1 MKFKK
6 IAAVCAA
13 AAAIAAMS
21 VSVSA
26 ADWSQASYAD
36 NDPNTVKIVNAD
48 ANGITFQNTVVN
60 TDICKARITL
70 DKILK
75 NPEDY
80 SKIRKMTW
88 TVTYKGITPDF
99 VSDVGLSGGTWA
111 TNTNAKGYTLRPE
124 YDANDKAIWDK
135 TEYTMEDYAEWGV
148 GDAPA
153 CPEKD
158 GEMVFMDWSY
168 ADIAK
173 QGVTVTISN
182 YKIYDADGNE
192 IPQLG
197 YGEYVLAAEG
207 AAEGTVTEAD
217 TDADEAD
224 DEVVTEADV
233 EETVPEETVP
243 EETVPE
249 EPEHRPGDDN
259 MLEDSAKT
267 GNPGILV
274 AIAGI
279 GISSAVLKLTGKK
292 KDE

>member
-13 AAAIAAMS
+13 AAAIAATS

-26 ADWSQASYAD
+26 ADWSQTSYAD
-36 NDPNTVKIVNAD
+36 NDPNTVKIVSVD
-48 ANGITFQNTVVN
+48 ENGITFQNTVVN

-99 VSDVGLSGGTWA
+99 VSDIGLSGGTWA
-111 TNTNAKGYTLRPE
+111 TNTDSTGYTLKPE
-124 YDANDKAIWDK
+124 CDENDKAIWDK

-173 QGVTVTISN
+173 QDVTVTISD

-192 IPQLG
+192 IEQLG
-197 YGEYVLAAEG
+197 FGEYVASAAND
-207 AAEGTVTEAD
+207 AAPAETEASKPET
-217 TDADEAD
+217 TDDGK
-224 DEVVTEADV
+224 TE
-233 EETVPEETVP
+233 ESESQ
-243 EETVPE
+243 
-249 EPEHRPGDDN
+249 PGHDN
-259 MLEDSAKT
+259 ALEDSAKT
-267 GNPGILV
+267 GNPGILFAV
-274 AIAGI
+274 AGAGV
-279 GISSAVLKLTGKK
+279 SSLALKLTKK
-292 KDE
+292 KRDKE